1 MSVHDQIIARLLTL
15 HPKQIDLS
23 LDRMWRILDRL
34 GHPQRR
40 LPPVIHVAG
49 TNGKGSAVAFL
60 KAMLEAAG
68 KRVHVYTSPHLVRF
82 HERIAIAGADG
93 KAHPIGE
100 DELVER
106 LRQTQRVNAGDPI
119 TQFEITTA
127 AALQAFADH
136 PADALILEV
145 GLGGRLDATN
155 VVARP
160 ALSIITP
167 VAMDHTDKL
176 GDTLAKIAW
185 EKAGILKPGV
195 TAIISAQ
202 PAEALDAISAQA
214 KSVAAPLFVWGS
226 DYEAFEQRGRLVYQS
241 AERLMDLPLPALM
254 GRHQITNAGTA
265 IAAALRLKPLGL
277 ASTAS
282 IERGLTEVRWPARM
296 QHLAGGPLARLLTP
310 GSELWLD
317 GGHNPA
323 GGQAIAQTLA
333 DMEERSPK
341 PVGLVLSMMGNKD
354 ALHFLAHFS
363 GLVRRIATVPIS
375 DTPEAA
381 HDPAKLAALAQAAGF
396 TAAPSSDVE
405 SAIRDLQESEGGPMR
420 ILICGSLYLAGQVL
434 ALQEGVQAQA
444 N

>member
-1 MSVHDQIIARLLTL
+1 M
-15 HPKQIDLS
+15 
-23 LDRMWRILDRL
+23 
-34 GHPQRR
+34 
-40 LPPVIHVAG
+40 AG
-49 TNGKGSAVAFL
+49 TNGKGSVVAFL
-60 KAMLEAAG
+60 KAMLEADG

-93 KAHPIGE
+93 KARPIDE
-100 DELVER
+100 EELVER
-106 LRQTQRVNAGDPI
+106 LRDAQRVNAGSPI

-127 AALQAFADH
+127 AALQAFAEH
-136 PADALILEV
+136 PADAVILEV

-167 VAMDHTDKL
+167 IAIDHADKL
-176 GDTLAKIAW
+176 GDSLAKIAW

-195 TAIISAQ
+195 TAVISAQ
-202 PAEALDAISAQA
+202 PGEALDAITAHA
-214 KSVAAPLFVWGS
+214 KSVSTPLFVWGS

>member
-1 MSVHDQIIARLLTL
+1 MPTSDHILAELKTL
-15 HPKQIDLS
+15 HPRLIDLS
-23 LDRMWRILDRL
+23 LGRIEALLAKL
-34 GHPQRR
+34 GHPERR

-49 TNGKGSAVAFL
+49 TNGKGSVVAFL

-106 LRQTQRVNAGDPI
+106 LRDAQRVNASAPI

-127 AALQAFADH
+127 SALQAFADH

-160 ALSIITP
+160 ALSVITP
-167 VAMDHTDKL
+167 IAIDHADKL

-195 TAIISAQ
+195 TAVISAQ
-202 PAEALDAISAQA
+202 PGEALEAITAHA
-214 KSVAAPLFVWGS
+214 KSVSAPLFVWGS

-277 ASTAS
+277 TSTAA

-296 QHLAGGPLARLLTP
+296 QHLAGGPLARLLSP

-341 PVGLVLSMMGNKD
+341 PVGLVLGMMGNKD
-354 ALHFLAHFS
+354 TPRFLAHFS

-375 DTPEAA
+375 DAPEAA
-381 HDPAKLAALAQAAGF
+381 HDPAKLATLAQGAGF
-396 TAAPSSDVE
+396 VAAPAGDVA
-405 SAIRDLQESEGGPMR
+405 SAIRDLQEAEGGPMR

>member
-1 MSVHDQIIARLLTL
+1 M
-15 HPKQIDLS
+15 
-23 LDRMWRILDRL
+23 
-34 GHPQRR
+34 
-40 LPPVIHVAG
+40 AG
-49 TNGKGSAVAFL
+49 TNGKGSVVAFL

-93 KAHPIGE
+93 KARPIGE

-106 LRQTQRVNAGDPI
+106 LRDAQRVNAGAPI

-167 VAMDHTDKL
+167 IAIDHADKL

-195 TAIISAQ
+195 IAIISAQ
-202 PAEALDAISAQA
+202 PGEALDAITAHA
-214 KSVAAPLFVWGS
+214 RSVSTPLFVWGS

-277 ASTAS
+277 TNSAA

-296 QHLAGGPLARLLTP
+296 QHLAGGPLGAAAYAGLGAVARRRPQP
-310 GSELWLD
+310 GRRPGHRPD
-317 GGHNPA
+317 ACRHGG
-323 GGQAIAQTLA
+323 
-333 DMEERSPK
+333 
-341 PVGLVLSMMGNKD
+341 
-354 ALHFLAHFS
+354 
-363 GLVRRIATVPIS
+363 
-375 DTPEAA
+375 
-381 HDPAKLAALAQAAGF
+381 ALAQAGRPRARHDGQQGY
-396 TAAPSSDVE
+396 AALP
-405 SAIRDLQESEGGPMR
+405 
-420 ILICGSLYLAGQVL
+420 C
-434 ALQEGVQAQA
+434 ALQWAGAPHRHRA
-444 N
+444 DLRCARSRA